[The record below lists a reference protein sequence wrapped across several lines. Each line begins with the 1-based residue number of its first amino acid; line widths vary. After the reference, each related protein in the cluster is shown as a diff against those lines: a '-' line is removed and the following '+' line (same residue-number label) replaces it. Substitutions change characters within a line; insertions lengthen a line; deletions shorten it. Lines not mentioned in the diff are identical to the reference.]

1 MAGVGSNTL
10 SPTRTKAAK
19 WLRQIIIGV
28 AVAYPGVLIVVAL
41 LLRFVGE
48 SWWATD
54 LGLYMPRALFALPLP
69 FTLTA
74 LALYRATR
82 LLATQLVAAFVVFF
96 PLMGFVLPWPASA
109 HEGEPT
115 LRVLSY
121 NVNSGYGGYD
131 KIAAEVDAFSP
142 DIVLFQEIFAGSEQI
157 AELLGEK
164 YPTVQTSTQF
174 LIASRF
180 PILSSSDPEKVPHLG
195 RLRSP
200 RFVQYVID
208 TPLGPIALYNVHPLS
223 PRHGF
228 YKLRGAGLRREIL
241 SGRLFGGENAA
252 LLQSDAALRGEQ
264 VEAVSRS
271 ADHENDPVV
280 IAGDT
285 NLPSLSM
292 FLHRYLSR
300 FHDGF
305 REAGWGFGYTFP
317 ADKRP
322 WMRIDRILASD
333 ELRFVGFEVGRS
345 KLSDHYCVVA
355 DLQRRAH

>member
-142 DIVLFQEIFAGSEQI
+142 DIVLFQEIFSGSEQI
-157 AELLGEK
+157 AELLGE
-164 YPTVQTSTQF
+164 
-174 LIASRF
+174 
-180 PILSSSDPEKVPHLG
+180 
-195 RLRSP
+195 
-200 RFVQYVID
+200 
-208 TPLGPIALYNVHPLS
+208 
-223 PRHGF
+223 
-228 YKLRGAGLRREIL
+228 
-241 SGRLFGGENAA
+241 
-252 LLQSDAALRGEQ
+252 
-264 VEAVSRS
+264 
-271 ADHENDPVV
+271 
-280 IAGDT
+280 
-285 NLPSLSM
+285 
-292 FLHRYLSR
+292 
-300 FHDGF
+300 
-305 REAGWGFGYTFP
+305 
-317 ADKRP
+317 
-322 WMRIDRILASD
+322 
-333 ELRFVGFEVGRS
+333 
-345 KLSDHYCVVA
+345 
-355 DLQRRAH
+355 